1 MVSLNSTLNF
11 VIPPVLVFQQ
21 ELYYKVERLLT
32 GLTAQQKGTTARWYS
47 NKTLLSEYLNAMCD
61 TLKRTIEENKFD
73 KLFIPKKDLMAIS
86 LRGIKQVN

>member
-1 MVSLNSTLNF
+1 
-11 VIPPVLVFQQ
+11 
-21 ELYYKVERLLT
+21 
-32 GLTAQQKGTTARWYS
+32 
-47 NKTLLSEYLNAMCD
+47 MCD